1 VNNLAIY
8 GIGAYYEEDVTDLF
22 LKKKVACV
30 GWDKKDAPALH
41 KIMSHIKT
49 GDIIYIKKYPA
60 NEGLTIKAIG
70 TVAEDKL
77 IQVRGLGQACLKM
90 KWVWVGED
98 YLGLID
104 DKYVVRLCTLYEEYN
119 PMVQKKIIEL
129 MPSSL
134 K

>member
-1 VNNLAIY
+1 MTIY
-8 GIGAYYEEDVTDLF
+8 GIGAYYHEDMTEVF
-22 LKKKVACV
+22 LKKKVACI
-30 GWDKKDAPALH
+30 GWDKQDAPALH

-49 GDIIYIKKYPA
+49 GDIIYIKKYPP

-70 TVAEDKL
+70 LVTEDQL
-77 IQVRGLGQACLKM
+77 IQVNGAGQACLKM
-90 KWVWVGED
+90 KWVWKGEE

-104 DKYVVRLCTLYEEYN
+104 DKYVVHLCTLYEEYN

-129 MPSSL
+129 MPSYL